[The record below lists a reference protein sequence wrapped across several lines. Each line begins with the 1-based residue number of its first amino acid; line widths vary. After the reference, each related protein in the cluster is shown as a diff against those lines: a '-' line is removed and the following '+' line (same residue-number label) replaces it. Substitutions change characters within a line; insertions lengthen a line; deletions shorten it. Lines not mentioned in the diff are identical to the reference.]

1 MKIVCAGQFLAEGLR
16 QAGQTVIPL
25 ALREDADLNA
35 LIEAAC
41 PDPDWVLL
49 EVWGRTALPR
59 NLAACRHRLAVFCI
73 DTPLNAFWLRPLLQL
88 CDAAF
93 VDQRASVAALARAGI
108 TAHWLPLC
116 VQENDFRAPV
126 PPERFLTFVGRIT
139 PHRRKRANL
148 LRLLQRHTPVQVV
161 QDVSRARMQD
171 LFARS
176 QVVLNENLFSGLT
189 LRVLQGLASG
199 ALVLTEAGGDGVDAH
214 FTDDVHLACY
224 GPDTLLPRLA
234 DIRARPEHYQTIARA
249 GQAACRQAHTSA
261 QRAREFLDILTSGQA
276 GNPRRTDAVRRLAEA
291 KAKYRHCLRFGG
303 SLAAPMQLF
312 GQAAGAAGTVGQEA
326 SFFLGHLFAC
336 QGDTTR
342 AGPFLAH
349 AARHK
354 GVHGFLATA
363 TQALIALETEGPDP
377 AAALLEAGQ
386 AALPRRCRRY
396 DFRGAAKAPVPRAAL
411 LVGAA
416 RLLLA
421 LGRDFEPGFFRQE
434 DDRYPD
440 TAFGYAVL
448 AWQAMPSQAA
458 LDIMLACA
466 RRTGI
471 EPEILPILKRA
482 IGLGLATDAQIA
494 TAADLAWRAYDPETA
509 RDIASALA
517 RRLSSKTPPS
527 A

>member
-1 MKIVCAGQFLAEGLR
+1 
-16 QAGQTVIPL
+16 
-25 ALREDADLNA
+25 
-35 LIEAAC
+35 
-41 PDPDWVLL
+41 
-49 EVWGRTALPR
+49 
-59 NLAACRHRLAVFCI
+59 
-73 DTPLNAFWLRPLLQL
+73 
-88 CDAAF
+88 
-93 VDQRASVAALARAGI
+93 
-108 TAHWLPLC
+108 
-116 VQENDFRAPV
+116 VQESDFRTPV
-126 PPERFLTFVGRIT
+126 PPEEFLTFVGRVT
-139 PHRRKRANL
+139 PHRPKRANL
-148 LRLLQRHTPVQVV
+148 LRLLQRHTPIRVV
-161 QDVSRARMQD
+161 QDVSRSRMQD

-176 QVVLNENLFSGLT
+176 RVVLNENLFSGLT

-214 FTDDVHLACY
+214 FADGVHLACY

-234 DIRARPEHYQTIARA
+234 DIRARPEHYQAIARA
-249 GQAACRQAHTSA
+249 GQAACRQGHTSA
-261 QRAREFLDILTSGQA
+261 VRAREFLDILARGRA
-276 GNPRRTDAVRRLAEA
+276 GNPRREDAVRRLAEA

-312 GQAAGAAGTVGQEA
+312 GQTAGAAGTVGQET
-326 SFFLGHLFAC
+326 SFFLGHLFAR

-349 AARHK
+349 AAQRK
-354 GVHGFLATA
+354 GAQGFLAAA
-363 TQALIALETEGPDP
+363 TQALIALDQQGPD
-377 AAALLEAGQ
+377 AAAAILDAGQ
-386 AALPRRCRRY
+386 AVLPRRCHRY
-396 DFRGAAKAPVPRAAL
+396 DFHGAAKAPVPRAAL
-411 LVGAA
+411 LVGTA

-458 LDIMLACA
+458 LNIMLACA

-471 EPEILPILKRA
+471 EPEILPILKRT

-494 TAADLAWRAYDPETA
+494 TAADLAWRSYDPETA

-517 RRLSSKTPPS
+517 FRLSLKTPPS
-527 A
+527 G